1 MQIIEVESVGGVM
14 TEKIYLLSMNNERAR
29 EFFLKPVSYFSQNLP
44 RYFNLSFLLDSA
56 AEKLGKNQLKDKNHL
71 LYKAN
76 YSGFSNINYTIQVNK
91 KSNTY
96 RPITLI
102 HPYLYMDYVNLLT
115 KEDNWEKLKARF
127 EYLQEKVNGRII
139 CSSLPFDVEE
149 NNKKEYALN
158 FWQSIEQETIKYSL
172 SYTHLL
178 KLDIS
183 NFYGSIY
190 THTLCWALH
199 GENESKVAKNKGELN
214 KLLGDLCDKKF
225 QHMNYGETVGIPQ
238 GNVISDLMSE
248 LLLAYID
255 YKLVEKIE
263 KNEEHIDFKI
273 LRYRDDYRIFTKRL
287 EDSILINRELVLLL
301 QRYKLNLGEA
311 KTSQATDMINGALKD
326 DKLYWIEH
334 DPVIKLTTDKFYM
347 LPKKL
352 MKETLEKYKEEPLKP
367 KVFNKFFKKYFH
379 NRTYQATLQK
389 HLFIIKTFSDLY
401 PNSGPLIG
409 ALHEFE
415 ERLSD
420 MDYADFQNT
429 GTGIEVL
436 IAILVDIVKKNPKLT
451 EVGVK
456 LLSSLLMKIEFK
468 EFETQY
474 LGNDS
479 QIKEDFEIR
488 FAYINSVNNKLAQSN
503 YNGYL
508 EVWMQRIVIKNLTDK
523 TELTATYIK
532 NSKNELVQL
541 CNSVLLKEKITPLFN
556 EDWLKSEHRLDINE
570 FIDLSEISKMPYL
583 ISSDEIYLAEYNSM
597 S

>member
-1 MQIIEVESVGGVM
+1 MQIIEVESLGGVM

-71 LYKAN
+71 LYEAN
-76 YSGFSNINYTIQVNK
+76 YSSFSNINYTIQVNK

-127 EYLQEKVNGRII
+127 EYLQKKVNGRII
-139 CSSLPFDVEE
+139 CSSLPFDAEE

-190 THTLCWALH
+190 THALCWALH
-199 GENESKVAKNKGELN
+199 GENESKVAKNKNELK
-214 KLLGDLCDKKF
+214 KLLGNLCDQKF

-255 YKLVEKIE
+255 YKLVRKM
-263 KNEEHIDFKI
+263 EEIKKDIDFKI

-311 KTSQATDMINGALKD
+311 KTSQATDIINGALKD

-352 MKETLEKYKEEPLKP
+352 MKETLEKYKEKTLKP
-367 KVFNKFFKKYFH
+367 EVFNKFFKKYFH

-389 HLFIIKTFSDLY
+389 HLFIIKIFSDLY
-401 PNSGPLIG
+401 PNSGQLIG

-468 EFETQY
+468 EFDIQY

-479 QIKEDFEIR
+479 QIKHDFEIR
-488 FAYINSVNNKLAQSN
+488 FAYINSVNNKLSQSN

-508 EVWMQRIVIKNLTDK
+508 EVWMQRIVIKNLTDE
-523 TELTATYIK
+523 TELTKTYIE

-541 CNSVLLKEKITPLFN
+541 CNSVLLKGEITSLFN
-556 EDWLKSEHRLDINE
+556 EDWLKQEHRLDINK
-570 FIDLSEISKMPYL
+570 FIDLSEISKMPNL